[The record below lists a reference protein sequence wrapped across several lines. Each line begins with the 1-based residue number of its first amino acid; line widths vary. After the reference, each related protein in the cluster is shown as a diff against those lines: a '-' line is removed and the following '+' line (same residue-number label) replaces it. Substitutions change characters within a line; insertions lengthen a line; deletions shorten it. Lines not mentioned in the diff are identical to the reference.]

1 MSIPN
6 LSRFLIQ
13 IMAKTP
19 AKGKHPRDLPED
31 HMMKTTIAL
40 GVPLFLGLAACMP
53 AQTPPD
59 APDRAEGAAFFAD
72 HCVQCHGLNAQGA
85 GAAAKGLR
93 PQPRDL
99 TLLARDNGGRFP
111 QTKTLAYIYGDP
123 AGDATDSHL
132 QRVMPQF
139 GEGMALD
146 LVPVDL
152 DGQLTPTPRVLAGL
166 LVYLESIQR

>member
-1 MSIPN
+1 MGSEMCI
-6 LSRFLIQ
+6 
-13 IMAKTP
+13 
-19 AKGKHPRDLPED
+19 RD
-31 HMMKTTIAL
+31 
-40 GVPLFLGLAACMP
+40 
-53 AQTPPD
+53 
-59 APDRAEGAAFFAD
+59 
-72 HCVQCHGLNAQGA
+72 
-85 GAAAKGLR
+85 
-93 PQPRDL
+93 
-99 TLLARDNGGRFP
+99 RDNGGRFP

-152 DGQLTPTPRVLAGL
+152 DGQLTPTPRMLAGL